1 MTEEIHQSRPQSM
14 PKSMPPLPK
23 FPPIP
28 GSSKALFNPNTEDGD
43 KVLGDRANDQV
54 AVASKTEEVH
64 DNGNNEESKKRRD
77 VVGKI
82 E

>member
-14 PKSMPPLPK
+14 PKGMPPLPK

-28 GSSKALFNPNTEDGD
+28 GSKAVVNPNTEDDD
-43 KVLGDRANDQV
+43 KVLGERANDQV
-54 AVASKTEEVH
+54 AGASKTEEVH

-77 VVGKI
+77 VGKMV
-82 E
+82 